1 MSPSHLIL
9 EVLLLLAGSPA
20 AVEIRPGTLLE
31 REIASGE
38 KHEYALPL
46 EAHRFARLAVDQRD
60 IDLEVAV
67 YGQDG
72 SLLTEVNRP
81 GEWRVDE
88 SISLLTEEAAVLRI
102 EVRGLPGGAD
112 PGHYGIRLEEV
123 REPLPTDAP
132 RIAAEREEAAAD
144 RLAQKR
150 TGESLRQALATYGS
164 ALERWRALGDEP
176 RQADI
181 LYQTGAVRRFLSD
194 PAGALEALGQALDL
208 QKKEGDQA
216 GQAATLNQIGLV
228 HWTQGQR
235 EKALAAFQEALALR
249 RAAGPP
255 ELEAPILNNL
265 GLLHYSAGR
274 LREALAAFEQAAEI
288 FHRAGDGLREATA
301 LGNMGSVHK
310 ALGEPL
316 EAIGFH
322 ERALAVAL
330 TVKDRGVQAD
340 ALNNLGLIQ
349 NQIGDLKGALERY
362 TQAVSLFHDMG
373 DRRREAIALA
383 NLGQLYAELGEGQ
396 KALDT
401 FERALTLDREAG
413 ARSGEGAVLQDLG
426 RAYSKAGRTREALA
440 SFERSLTLR
449 RETGDRPGEVQTLSS
464 LGLHYRENGQP
475 AQALKV
481 LEQALRIATD
491 LGDRPNEAAVRQNL
505 GLAQAAVGDTAA
517 ALTSFSRARELAA
530 AIHDSAGEAAALQ
543 ETARLEIAQ
552 GEPGPALAHL
562 EQALARIESL
572 RGQVAGDRLRTSY
585 FSSWRDAYDLSITA
599 LMDLHRRQPDAGH
612 DARAFEVSER
622 ARARGLLDLLRQGHV
637 EVRSG
642 VDPRLLEQESQ
653 LRVELDAKLKRES
666 ELLAENAAAE
676 RIEEA
681 RRESAALL
689 TEQDV
694 LDARIRAASPHYAEL
709 TRPAEVRLASIQRLL
724 GTDTALLEI
733 HLAEPRS
740 YLWVVTSSSLAS
752 FELPGQE
759 ELEAAARRAYEA
771 LISPSPRDAARRRVD
786 LAALS
791 HLLLAPALEHLEGK
805 RLAVVAG
812 GALQY
817 IPFAALP
824 DPRSGEPLLETHEVV
839 SLPSAAVL
847 AELRRGIAERR
858 PASLDVAV
866 LADPVFQLDDPRLAL
881 AHAKGSRPTK
891 VATLAAAVS
900 PDLERSARDV
910 GTTHFERLSWTRR
923 EAETIAAQA
932 KGHTVL
938 QALDFDASRET
949 ATGTAL
955 ASARIV
961 HFATHGFLD
970 NEAPELS
977 GLVLSLIDREGKPRD
992 GFLRLHDIY
1001 NLNLNADLVVL
1012 SGCRTAL
1019 GRDVRG
1025 EGLLGLTRGFLYAG
1039 SPRVMASLW
1048 PVRDRATA
1056 ELMQRFY
1063 HALFHDG
1070 LPPAAALRAAQRALR
1085 SNVRW
1090 RDPYYWAPFVLQG
1103 DWRAAPK
1110 P

>member
-1 MSPSHLIL
+1 MIL

-20 AVEIRPGTLLE
+20 AVDIRPGTLLE

-46 EAHRFARLAVDQRD
+46 EAHRFARLAVYQRD

-81 GEWRVDE
+81 GEWHVNE
-88 SISLLTEEAAVLRI
+88 SVSLLTEEAAVFRI

-150 TGESLRQALATYGS
+150 TKESMQQALAAYGS

-176 RQADI
+176 RQAGI

-194 PAGALEALGQALDL
+194 PAGALEALNQALDL
-208 QKKEGDQA
+208 QKKEEDQA
-216 GQAATLNQIGLV
+216 GQAATINQIGLV
-228 HWTQGQR
+228 YGAQGQG
-235 EKALAAFQEALALR
+235 EKALAAYQEALALHR
-249 RAAGPP
+249 VAGP

-265 GLLHYSAGR
+265 GILHYSAGR

-288 FHRAGDGLREATA
+288 FHRAGDRWREATA
-301 LGNMGSVHK
+301 LGNLGSVHK

-322 ERALAVAL
+322 ERALIVAL
-330 TVKDRGVQAD
+330 AVKDRGLQAD

-349 NQIGDLKGALERY
+349 NQTGDLNGALERF

-401 FERALTLDREAG
+401 FERALALDREAG
-413 ARSGEGAVLQDLG
+413 ARPGEGAVLQDLG
-426 RAYSKAGRTREALA
+426 RAYSKAGRTRDALS
-440 SFERSLTLR
+440 SFERSLALR

-481 LEQALRIATD
+481 LEQALRIATE

-505 GLAQAAVGDTAA
+505 GLAQAAVGDTVA
-517 ALTSFSRARELAA
+517 ALASFFRARELTA

-543 ETARLEIAQ
+543 ETARLEIAR
-552 GEPGPALAHL
+552 GEPGPALTHL
-562 EQALARIESL
+562 EQALAHIESL

-642 VDPRLLEQESQ
+642 ADPRLLEQESQ

-689 TEQDV
+689 AKQDV
-694 LDARIRAASPHYAEL
+694 LDARIRATSPRYAEL

-724 GTDTALLEI
+724 DMDTALLEI

-752 FELPGQE
+752 FELPSQE
-759 ELEAAARRAYEA
+759 ELEAVARRAYEA
-771 LISPSPRDAARRRVD
+771 LTSPSPRDAARRRVD

-791 HLLLAPALEHLEGK
+791 HLLLAPAVEHLEGK
-805 RLAVVAG
+805 RLAVVTS

-847 AELRRGIAERR
+847 AELRRDIVERR

-866 LADPVFQLDDPRLAL
+866 LADPVFQLDDSRLAAL
-881 AHAKGSRPTK
+881 GRANGPRPAA

-910 GTTHFERLSWTRR
+910 GATRFERLSWTRR

-1085 SNVRW
+1085 RDVRW